1 MYVNKWSQDRYT
13 RCKRKKRKEH
23 KNLTTSFKKYT
34 HSPYQKLSYT
44 NSPPKYKTTLIQNY
58 SPFLS
63 WMTKGKSLRGHHLVI
78 SRKASI
84 IILITW
90 SLWKRRWRRSE
101 TTKASLSTSNATDAG
116 VHLTHLIGEIVKMS
130 IHPLKLGHYG
140 LQGHISCRRRRSRGG
155 RSWKGG
161 KNSSSSRIIRLHL
174 WPLRSKLG
182 LTLPNRTGADST
194 YGGEIKRVRN
204 GMEKCWRIHVIAEE
218 KMSLSCVAVSKYTS
232 RIGVMKWER
241 KSIKRSSRRDK
252 RKWARG
258 LVIEL

>member
-23 KNLTTSFKKYT
+23 KNLTTSLKKYT
-34 HSPYQKLSYT
+34 HSLYQKLSYT
-44 NSPPKYKTTLIQNY
+44 NSPPKYKTTVIQNY

-63 WMTKGKSLRGHHLVI
+63 WMTKGKSLRGHHLII

-101 TTKASLSTSNATDAG
+101 TTKASLLTSNATDAS

-130 IHPLKLGHYG
+130 IHPLKLGDYG

-155 RSWKGG
+155 RSWEGG

-182 LTLPNRTGADST
+182 LTPPNRTEADST
-194 YGGEIKRVRN
+194 HGGEIKRVRN
-204 GMEKCWRIHVIAEE
+204 GDGEVLEDTCDSRRENELIMC
-218 KMSLSCVAVSKYTS
+218 S
-232 RIGVMKWER
+232 RIQNTHQE
-241 KSIKRSSRRDK
+241 
-252 RKWARG
+252 
-258 LVIEL
+258 